1 MLAADAPLAPLAGV
15 LAADAPPARATAA
28 MIPMTVA
35 GPTLELQMRIGYP
48 PRVDLQVLPAE
59 PRVYLS
65 AALTLLTCI

>member
-1 MLAADAPLAPLAGV
+1 
-15 LAADAPPARATAA
+15 